1 MALLLN
7 SIFAGGIN
15 ESQGQRR
22 TTAPHGR
29 ESTSCKG
36 DEKWGTRH
44 YFNVTS
50 LSTNSE

>member
-15 ESQGQRR
+15 ESQANGGLLHHM
-22 TTAPHGR
+22 AANP
-29 ESTSCKG
+29 TSCKG